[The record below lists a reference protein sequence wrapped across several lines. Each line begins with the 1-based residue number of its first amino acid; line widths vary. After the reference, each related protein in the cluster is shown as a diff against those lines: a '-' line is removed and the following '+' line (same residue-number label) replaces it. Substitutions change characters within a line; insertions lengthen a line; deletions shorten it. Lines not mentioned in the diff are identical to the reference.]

1 MPANLELSEHARK
14 EAIASIQ
21 QYFRA
26 NMPDEIGTLAAGL
39 LLDYF
44 LEEIGPTIYNQA
56 IADVQARLQERVAE
70 LDGELFA
77 DPFQYWNRLEQRRKK
92 R

>member
-56 IADVQARLQERVAE
+56 IADVQARVAE

-77 DPFQYWNRLEQRRKK
+77 DPFQYWNRVEQKRKK